1 MEMGGALLST
11 DGRSPMTASVRK
23 AFLFGLGA
31 GMAFILVLLQA
42 WGSYWERSI
51 NEEAQ
56 PRILHPF
63 THAHPKPS
71 LRASENF
78 PHPWLPQAVDSDAG
92 SWKLTP
98 LEGTPVTLAQFKG
111 KILFLNFWG
120 TSCVPCIE
128 EMPGIAK
135 LYKSLKDERMAFVAV
150 TGEGRAQVTSFLKEN
165 DVGVPIYLSDEE
177 PPRQL
182 PVPGVPTTFIM
193 DGNGTVVFMHAGPL
207 NWDDDS
213 ARTYLRSIAARTPTP
228 N

>member
-1 MEMGGALLST
+1 
-11 DGRSPMTASVRK
+11 V
-23 AFLFGLGA
+23 
-31 GMAFILVLLQA
+31 
-42 WGSYWERSI
+42 
-51 NEEAQ
+51 N
-56 PRILHPF
+56 
-63 THAHPKPS
+63 
-71 LRASENF
+71 
-78 PHPWLPQAVDSDAG
+78 SDAG
-92 SWKLTP
+92 SWKLTA
-98 LEGTPVTLAQFKG
+98 LEGTSVTLAQFKG
-111 KILFLNFWG
+111 KILFLNFWS

-135 LYKSLKDERMAFVAV
+135 LYKSLKDERVAFVAV

-177 PPRQL
+177 PPKQL

-213 ARTYLRSIAARTPTP
+213 ARTYLRNIAARTPTP